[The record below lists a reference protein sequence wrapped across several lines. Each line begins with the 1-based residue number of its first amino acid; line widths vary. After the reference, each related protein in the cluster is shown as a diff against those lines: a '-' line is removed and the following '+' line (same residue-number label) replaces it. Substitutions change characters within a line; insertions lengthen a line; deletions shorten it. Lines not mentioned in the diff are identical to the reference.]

1 VDMRTAALVK
11 GVRRVAEEK
20 HRRGLYP

>member
-1 VDMRTAALVK
+1 MRTAALVQ